1 MEQEARTV
9 QITEAEWQ
17 ELQAM
22 KVAKEKQETA
32 KKRKANREAYRKLSE
47 DAVDELFPEIE
58 ALYEHMQEVKKK
70 VMERF
75 LSILK
80 MRDEAFGTDS
90 KQGQYTFING
100 GRYRRITVGRY
111 KKFMH
116 DTTAEAGIEKVK
128 GYLETLGTDSETQ
141 KLVRIILDLLSE
153 NAQGELEPDKI
164 LQLDR
169 YAEEFGNE
177 EFSEGVRIIKESL
190 IFDWTKFFFRAQ
202 KKNEGGAWKGI
213 PLSMTD
219 VE

>member
-9 QITEAEWQ
+9 QVTEAEWQ
-17 ELQAM
+17 ELQEM
-22 KVAKEKQETA
+22 KIAKEKREEAQ
-32 KKRKANREAYRKLSE
+32 KRKANREAYRQLSE

-90 KQGQYTFING
+90 KQGQYTFMNG
-100 GRYRRITVGRY
+100 DHGRRITVGRY
-111 KKFMH
+111 KKFTH
-116 DTTAEAGIEKVK
+116 DTTAEPGIEMVK
-128 GYLETLGTDSETQ
+128 AYLEKLGTDSKTQ
-141 KLVRIILDLLSE
+141 NLVRMILDLLCE

-164 LQLDR
+164 LQLDS
-169 YAEEFGNE
+169 YAEEFGDE
-177 EFSEGVRIIKESL
+177 EFSEGMRIIKESL
-190 IFDWTKFFFRAQ
+190 IFDWTKYFFRAQ
-202 KKNEGGAWKGI
+202 KKTEGGAWKSI

>member
-1 MEQEARTV
+1 MEQEGRTV
-9 QITEAEWQ
+9 QITEREWQ
-17 ELQAM
+17 ELQSL
-22 KVAKEKQETA
+22 KKEQEEREKA
-32 KKRKANREAYRKLSE
+32 QKRKEDREAYRDLSE
-47 DAVDELFPEIE
+47 GAVDDLFPEVE

-100 GRYRRITVGRY
+100 GRSRRFTVGRY

-116 DTTAEAGIEKVK
+116 DTTAEAGIEMVK

-190 IFDWTKFFFRAQ
+190 IFDWTKYFFRAQ
-202 KKNEGGAWKGI
+202 KKTEGGAWKRI